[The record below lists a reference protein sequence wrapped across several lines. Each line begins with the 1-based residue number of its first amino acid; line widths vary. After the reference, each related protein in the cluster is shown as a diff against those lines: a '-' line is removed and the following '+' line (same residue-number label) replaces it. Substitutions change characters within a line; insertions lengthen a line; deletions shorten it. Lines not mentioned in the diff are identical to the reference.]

1 MWLFSFKWVSTV
13 SLSRKMARDHERN
26 FSFALGGYKKK
37 PGRLAAKMGFWFR
50 ILFWFSTI
58 VGTSLPRQFDPGH
71 LRGKTPHQQQQHFY
85 LKSATTIVVF
95 LHDNTSQ
102 GAMN

>member
-1 MWLFSFKWVSTV
+1 MAKARVEKRKLCGSSRSKGFQQFHFREKWLKSMSG
-13 SLSRKMARDHERN
+13 N
-26 FSFALGGYKKK
+26 FRFLVRHNKK

-71 LRGKTPHQQQQHFY
+71 LRGKTPH
-85 LKSATTIVVF
+85 
-95 LHDNTSQ
+95 
-102 GAMN
+102 